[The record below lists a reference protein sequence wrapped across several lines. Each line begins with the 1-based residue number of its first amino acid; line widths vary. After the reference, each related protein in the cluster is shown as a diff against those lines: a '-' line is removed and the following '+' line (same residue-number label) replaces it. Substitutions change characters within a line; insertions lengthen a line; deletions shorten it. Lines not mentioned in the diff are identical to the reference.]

1 MKKFFTLFAM
11 MVLLAASS
19 QAQTKFYLVGEAPFG
34 NGWDPSNGLEMTELN
49 DQGLPCVR
57 GTVNG
62 TIYFVLADNLAAA
75 GDWTTFNNE
84 YRIGPTGGNEEVTVG
99 AWITTQK
106 AGGDNGAYKFT
117 GTGSEYVLTY
127 NPYIK
132 KFRIDGYVA
141 PIVIDTYTVAGAPA
155 AIFGTEWDPSN
166 SDNDMTKQ
174 ADGTYAITKYNCQL
188 AADELQFKVV
198 GNRDL
203 GFAWPDQ
210 NYVVYVDEPG
220 LSDVTF
226 TFNPETKE
234 VNAITEKSGSFD
246 PRTGEVYILGEV
258 NGNGWD
264 PSNGLQMDTEDGN
277 IFTANITTAGENPDE
292 NDGIGYSFFSFTSK
306 LSESSEDWAS
316 IAGYR
321 FGALEDGFPLTDDMM
336 GVEFGLGSFGHPNS
350 FKIPAGEY
358 DITLNLDA
366 MTMLINKIDT
376 PEPPVGGPKIEKVWE
391 LTDLSSLYLT
401 GVRQGFGMNGKF
413 YINDTQW
420 NGEGEPTILVFG
432 EEGLAA
438 TMPGAANTPITR
450 DEAGNI
456 IVTTNVTFPATDW
469 AAAEAGIKVINPET
483 GEAKEYAIPEG
494 CGIAGRCDMFGFA
507 QGNLMEDGALFLTG
521 GTNTGISI
529 LAIEGGEVSE
539 DNSYLATCDGI
550 TPTTSTVINYY
561 KDLNGDDALL
571 YVTRNAAPQKLA
583 ADGDNFTATA
593 IALPGK
599 APSNGVFPFIWDGK
613 EYFLYPYKTAEE
625 ANYLDGFAVAE
636 AGAEEPLVVVPS
648 TVAAAANGYQANW
661 LNAEVKDNVVT
672 IYQYYPGGHMTVYK
686 LTNGSGGVEELFTDA
701 NKVVAGIRYYNIMG
715 QEMKEANGL
724 TIVVTTYTDGSHSA
738 VKIIK

>member
-11 MVLLAASS
+11 MVMLSFSS
-19 QAQTKFYLVGEAPFG
+19 QAAYYLVGEAPFG
-34 NGWDPSNGLEMTELN
+34 NGWDPSNGLEMTNLN
-49 DQGLPCVR
+49 DEGLPYVK
-57 GTVNG
+57 GTVTG

-99 AWITTQK
+99 AWISTQK

-117 GTGSEYVLTY
+117 GTGSEYILTY

-141 PIVIDTYTVAGAPA
+141 PIVIDTYTVAGTPA

-198 GNRDL
+198 GNRDW

-210 NYVVYVDEPG
+210 NYVVTVDEPG
-220 LSDVTF
+220 IYNVTI

-234 VNAITEKSGSFD
+234 VNVSLEPAGSFD
-246 PRTGEVYILGEV
+246 PRTGELYILGEV

-264 PSNGLQMDTEDGN
+264 PSNGVKMDTEDGN
-277 IFTANITTAGENPDE
+277 IFTANITTAGENTDE
-292 NDGIGYSFFSFTSK
+292 NDGIGYSFFSFTSM
-306 LSESSEDWAS
+306 LAESSEDWSS

-321 FGALEDGFPLTDDMM
+321 IGAIDDGYPLTDDMM
-336 GVEFGLGSFGHPNS
+336 GIELGLGSFGHPNS
-350 FKIPAGEY
+350 FKIPAGQY
-358 DITLNLDA
+358 DLTVNLDA
-366 MTMLINKIDT
+366 MTIVVNKAET
-376 PEPPVGGPKIEKVWE
+376 PEPPVVGPKIEKVWE
-391 LTDLSSLYLT
+391 ISDLASSMYLT
-401 GVRQGFGMNGKF
+401 GVRQGFGMGGKF

-420 NGEGEPTILVFG
+420 NGEGEPTLYVYG
-432 EEGLAA
+432 ENGVEN
-438 TMPGAANTPITR
+438 TMPGGANTPITR

-456 IVTTNVTFPATDW
+456 IITTNVVFPATDW
-469 AAAEAGIKVINPET
+469 AAAGAGIKVINPET
-483 GEAKEYAIPEG
+483 GEAKEFTIPEE
-494 CGIAGRCDMFGFA
+494 CGVAGRCDMFGFA
-507 QGNLMEDGALFLTG
+507 KGNLMEDGVLYLTG
-521 GTNTGISI
+521 GTNAGISV
-529 LAIEGGEVSE
+529 LTIEGGEVSE
-539 DNSYLATCDGI
+539 DNSYLATCEGI
-550 TPTTSTVINYY
+550 SPTTSTVINYF
-561 KDLNGDDALL
+561 KDLNGEDALL
-571 YVTRNAAPQKLA
+571 YVTRNAAPLVLA

-599 APSNGVFPFIWDGK
+599 APSNGAFPFIWDGK
-613 EYFLYPYKTAEE
+613 QYFLYPYKTADE

-636 AGAEEPLVVVPS
+636 AGADEPLVSVPS

-661 LNAEVKDNVVT
+661 LNAEVDKDGVT
-672 IYQYYPGGHMTVYK
+672 IYQYYPGGHMTVYR
-686 LTNGSGGVEELFTDA
+686 LTNESGGIEELITDT
-701 NKVVAGIRYYNIMG
+701 NKVVAGVRYYNIMG